1 MKKILYKAETRGHKY
16 NGWLDTYSTFS
27 FADYF
32 DPERINFGALR
43 VINDDIIKGGEGFV
57 SHLHNNM
64 EIVSIPLCGALEHR
78 DNMGHVNVLG
88 PGDIHVLSAGSGI
101 VHSVYNA
108 DNEKPVSFIQV
119 WVLPKEKNVSP
130 KYEHKSF
137 DFTNSCNELVHLIA
151 PNKENGCLYLNQDAW
166 FSMGTFTSGNSFE
179 YKLRK
184 KENGLYAMVLDGKF
198 ELSGEILEY
207 RDGIGIFE
215 TDRVKIKSLFDTS
228 RILLIDVTMEM
239 KQLY

>member
-1 MKKILYKAETRGHKY
+1 MKKILYRAETRGHKY
-16 NGWLDTYSTFS
+16 NGWMDTYSTFS
-27 FADYF
+27 YADYF

-43 VINDDIIKGGEGFV
+43 VINDDIIKGGEGMG

-78 DNMGHVNVLG
+78 DNLGHVNVVN

-108 DNEKPVSFIQV
+108 DNEKPVSFIQI

-130 KYEHKSF
+130 KYEQKSF
-137 DFTNSCNELVHLIA
+137 DFINSYNELVHLIA

-166 FSMGTFTSGNSFE
+166 FSMGTFTGGNSFE
-179 YKLRK
+179 YELQK
-184 KENGLYAMVLDGKF
+184 KGNGLYVMVVDGKF
-198 ELSGEILEY
+198 ELSGEILNS
-207 RDGIGIFE
+207 RDGIGVFE
-215 TDRVKIKSLFDTS
+215 TNKVKIKSLSDTS
-228 RILLIDVTMEM
+228 RILLIDITMDM
-239 KQLY
+239 K